1 LITMFDGKDLLNKMF
16 DGGGGK
22 PGYDAGYDKG
32 GYDKGGYGKQ
42 GYGKPGYDPSYD
54 QGGYDKKAA
63 YEKEAWAKKAG
74 GGDDAIAEKKE
85 AWLKS
90 QGQGGGQGS
99 SWGAPAAGGIAAA
112 GGGFLSGLAG
122 LFGGGNTAPA
132 SPSVGNRFGSHAAE
146 VGGLAL
152 IGGLAYAA
160 YRAYSNRNQGGA
172 AAAPA
177 PAAAAPA
184 PSPAAVAPPPP
195 NSGFTPPAQD
205 ADAQHALGV
214 LLIRAMI
221 SAAKSDGQIDAQET
235 QRIFGEMNTQSLSQ
249 AEKAFLMEEIG
260 KPIDVDTLASQA
272 QTPQIATQVYAA
284 SVMVI
289 DAESPQE
296 TQYLQTLAQKLHIDA
311 PLAAEI
317 HQQVQ
322 AATPRP
328 AQ

>member
-1 LITMFDGKDLLNKMF
+1 M
-16 DGGGGK
+16 
-22 PGYDAGYDKG
+22 
-32 GYDKGGYGKQ
+32 
-42 GYGKPGYDPSYD
+42 
-54 QGGYDKKAA
+54 
-63 YEKEAWAKKAG
+63 
-74 GGDDAIAEKKE
+74 
-85 AWLKS
+85 
-90 QGQGGGQGS
+90 
-99 SWGAPAAGGIAAA
+99 GGIAAA
-112 GGGFLSGLAG
+112 GGGLLSGLAG
-122 LFGGGNTAPA
+122 LFGGGNVAPA
-132 SPSVGNRFGSHAAE
+132 SPSVGNRFGTHAAE

-160 YRAYSNRNQGGA
+160 YRAYSNRNPAGA
-172 AAAPA
+172 AAPAAPA
-177 PAAAAPA
+177 PAASA
-184 PSPAAVAPPPP
+184 PAAVAPPPP
-195 NSGFTPPAQD
+195 NSGFTPPPQD
-205 ADAQHALGV
+205 TNAQHALGV
-214 LLIRAMI
+214 LLIRSMI
-221 SAAKSDGQIDAQET
+221 SAAKADGQIDAQET

-260 KPIDVDTLASQA
+260 KPIDLDALASQA

-322 AATPRP
+322 AAAPRP